1 MRAVINTP
9 DADQPV
15 EFTEAEQPVPA
26 ANEAVVAVRAFSVN
40 RGELALLA
48 IRPHGWRP
56 GQDVAGVVV
65 EGAAD
70 GSGPQPG
77 TRVVGMVDNAG
88 WSEAAAVDVSRLAV
102 LPDAVSMEQAAA
114 LPMAG
119 ITALRTLRF
128 GGSLL
133 GRRVLIT
140 GANGGVGRFH
150 IQLAALSGAEVTA
163 VTTRAE
169 QVEKELKALGATEVV
184 AEVADASGSF
194 DLIEE
199 SVGGTALS
207 AALTKVAP
215 KGTIVVL
222 GASSGEKAA
231 INVYD
236 FLGHEGVRLQNYMSY
251 AATDPTDVDLRIL
264 TDLVAAGK
272 LVADPG
278 TTADWSTLGET
289 VKRMRERALPGGK
302 VVLTIG

>member
-1 MRAVINTP
+1 MINTP
-9 DADQPV
+9 DGDQPV
-15 EFTEAEQPVPA
+15 EFTEVEQPEPA
-26 ANEAVVAVRAFSVN
+26 AHQAVVAVRAFSVN

-48 IRPHGWRP
+48 MRPRGWRP

-65 EGAAD
+65 EQAAD

-88 WSEAAAVDVSRLAV
+88 WSESAAVDVSRLTE

-119 ITALRTLRF
+119 LTALRTLRI

-133 GRRVLIT
+133 GRRVLVT

-150 IQLAALSGAEVTA
+150 VQLAALSGAEVTA
-163 VTTRAE
+163 VTTKAD

-184 AEVADASGSF
+184 PDVAEASGTF
-194 DLIEE
+194 DLVEE

-207 AALTKVAP
+207 AAVTKVAP

-236 FLGHEGVRLQNYMSY
+236 FFGHEGAKLVNYMSY
-251 AATDPTDVDLRIL
+251 AATDPTDADLRVL
-264 TDLVAAGK
+264 VDLVAAGK
-272 LVADPG
+272 LVAEPG
-278 TTADWSTLGET
+278 HVADWSGLAET
-289 VKRMRERALPGGK
+289 VTRMRERALPGGK
-302 VVLTIG
+302 VVLTVG

>member
-9 DADQPV
+9 DGDRPV
-15 EFTEAEQPVPA
+15 EFTEAEQPEPGA
-26 ANEAVVAVRAFSVN
+26 HEAVVAVRAFSVN

-48 IRPHGWRP
+48 MRPRGWRP

-65 EGAAD
+65 ESAAD

-88 WSEAAAVDVSRLAV
+88 WSESAAVDVSRLAV
-102 LPDAVSMEQAAA
+102 LPDAVGMEQAAA

-119 ITALRTLRF
+119 LTALRTLRL

-133 GRRVLIT
+133 GRRVLVT

-150 IQLAALSGAEVTA
+150 VQLAALSGAEVTA
-163 VTTRAE
+163 VTTKAD

-184 AEVADASGSF
+184 TEVGEASGTF

-215 KGTIVVL
+215 KGVIVVL

-236 FLGHEGVRLQNYMSY
+236 FLGHEGVRLENYMSY
-251 AATDPTDVDLRIL
+251 AATDPTDADLRVL
-264 TDLVAAGK
+264 VDLVAAGK

-278 TTADWSTLGET
+278 HVADWSGLAET
-289 VKRMRERALPGGK
+289 VTRMRERALPGGK
-302 VVLTIG
+302 VVLTVG